1 MQRDSYSRTTLF
13 KVATGLALV
22 AILAGCASPGQTS
35 ATRSA
40 LRVEPTSAPIAFTWS
55 AARIGDRIEPHHA
68 ILIPVR
74 VNAIEKTF
82 YMQFDLG
89 AQSTLFYRAKIDS
102 IRERFPDVNYSSQGD
117 SLVLAPLRLNAGGMS
132 VSSDGSRVIEL
143 KSAQPVNWSPDAIDV
158 IGTFGADLIADR
170 IMIIDYPGKAIR
182 LADALPAEIASKVSM
197 VPMSFQSRRIF
208 LDGKIN
214 GDARKIIYDTGS
226 SAFEMLTDESTWKK
240 LARAGASVETYDVK
254 SWNDTLTTHSV
265 ATDATIEIGGVV
277 LPLKRVTRVEGV
289 GVLTQLAMRTMGV
302 GGMTGNKLFIDQTIV
317 LDTKNQQF
325 GIVK

>member
-1 MQRDSYSRTTLF
+1 M
-13 KVATGLALV
+13 
-22 AILAGCASPGQTS
+22 LAGCASPGQTG

-40 LRVEPTSAPIAFTWS
+40 IRVEPTPAPITFTWS
-55 AARIGDRIEPHHA
+55 SARIGDRIEPHHA

-74 VNAIEKTF
+74 LNAIEKTF

-102 IRERFPDVNYSSQGD
+102 IRERYPEVSYSSQGE
-117 SLVLAPLRLNAGGMS
+117 SLILAPLRLSAGETN

-170 IMIIDYPGKAIR
+170 IMIVDYPGKAIR
-182 LADALPAEIASKVSM
+182 LVDALPAEIASKVAL

-240 LARAGASVETYDVK
+240 LARAGAPVETYDVK

-302 GGMTGNKLFIDQTIV
+302 GGMTGNKLFIDHTIV
-317 LDTKNQQF
+317 LDTKNQRF
-325 GIVK
+325 GVVK